1 MANGHLLGG
10 ALSYYSMRTCP
21 YFYETLEGEE
31 FNRALNGKH
40 FKKYYPS
47 IWVDA

>member
-1 MANGHLLGG
+1 
-10 ALSYYSMRTCP
+10 MRARNA
-21 YFYETLEGEE
+21 YFYEMLEGEE
-31 FNRALNGKH
+31 FNRVLNGKH